1 MTHGRFISTIFAK
14 RVRKTRNL
22 KADRAMERNLKR
34 HTGFTLVEL
43 MIVVV
48 IVGIL
53 ATIAIPKFSSVVA
66 RSKLTE
72 LKNGLWHIVN
82 LEKAYYNASDR
93 YEEFAYGDNSPE
105 LGFSQPD
112 HSRFIYAFVAA
123 DTAAYGKEN
132 GAVNDINFDG
142 DGNDGLWIT
151 VTAREGVVSG
161 TTGDNFAW

>member
-1 MTHGRFISTIFAK
+1 MI
-14 RVRKTRNL
+14 RN
-22 KADRAMERNLKR
+22 KKNQK
-34 HTGFTLVEL
+34 GFTLIEL

-48 IVGIL
+48 IIGIL
-53 ATIAIPKFSSVVA
+53 ATIAVPKFTSVVS

-82 LEKAYYNASDR
+82 LEKAYYNAYDS
-93 YEEFAYGDNSPE
+93 YEEFTYGQNSPV

-112 HSRFIYAFVAA
+112 QSHFTYAFVSA

-132 GAVNDINFDG
+132 GTGNDINYDN

-151 VTAREGVVSG
+151 VTAREGIING
-161 TTGDNFAW
+161 TAGDDFAW